1 MPYYTS
7 LPINYQLRKDI
18 IISYEDLSYLP
29 KKKYPKE
36 PKQEKIKKPK
46 ENEFTDSSKKRM
58 KKIIEKWQYYITN
71 QHNQTKTKILF
82 ITLTISDTI
91 NTKINH
97 KALFKNYIEKIQ
109 YTIGNFNY
117 ISKIEFQENGNI
129 HWHIMQ
135 DKEVDWRIV
144 RGIWNNTQIEYV
156 NGYQKKMLKKYK
168 FGFFFDTE
176 MKTKKGEIV
185 DYETQLKRYKIG
197 TKANWRNP
205 NSTDVKTINED
216 EYDQIGS
223 YINKYLNKKEEDK
236 NIHQIKIDRYWT
248 CNKELTNLKYITIN
262 EDQLNYEEKHLLY
275 LNQNKIIYNEKKQ
288 PICKLHSRIISE
300 KIDEIERTAVN
311 KIIEELTQKTATTEV
326 HKKRIEKKQ
335 LQYER
340 VVNQNTEI
348 F

>member
-7 LPINYQLRKDI
+7 LPVNYQLRKDI

-29 KKKYPKE
+29 KKKNLKE
-36 PKQEKIKKPK
+36 TKQDKIKKPK

-58 KKIIEKWQYYITN
+58 KKIIDKWNYYITN
-71 QHNQTKTKILF
+71 KHNKTKTKIIF

-91 NTKINH
+91 NTKIDH
-97 KALFKNYIEKIQ
+97 KKLFKNYIEKIQ
-109 YTIGNFNY
+109 YTIGKFNY

-144 RGIWNNTQIEYV
+144 RGIWNKTQIEYV

-168 FGFFFDTE
+168 NGFFFDTE
-176 MKTKKGEIV
+176 MKDKQGNTI
-185 DYETQLKRYKIG
+185 DQETQLKRYTIG
-197 TKANWRNP
+197 KKANWRNP
-205 NSTDVKTINED
+205 NSTDVKIINEN
-216 EYDQIGS
+216 EYNKIGS

-262 EDQLNYEEKHLLY
+262 EDKLNHEEKHLIHI
-275 LNQNKIIYNEKKQ
+275 NQNKIIYNEKNQ
-288 PICKLHSRIISE
+288 PTCKIHSRIKSE
-300 KIDEIERTAVN
+300 KIEQIEQTAVN
-311 KIIEELTQKTATTEV
+311 QTIVELTKKTEITEDN
-326 HKKRIEKKQ
+326 KKRIEKKQ
-335 LQYER
+335 KQYEKT
-340 VVNQNTEI
+340 VNQTTEI